1 MREEDLQQMGG
12 GEGSDGA
19 YGDMEAPSGGRLQ
32 GAVADGAKGFLAS
45 RNIGWLME
53 LEEEAE
59 GEELRPI
66 MEELDIDPADIKRK
80 ILCVLLPTAARR
92 EQLAAE
98 LSSDSDFWGPL
109 FCVLAYVLVV
119 VWGESSA
126 LSWSLWLW
134 VGGAFGVFVVAR
146 ALGGEVSYSHCAS
159 AIGYSLLVRS
169 AGPAGPRPP
178 LLPRGPPPGRC
189 CEWLRG
195 DLSGNAPVP
204 RQPLAISTLVVGL
217 VESIVGRGGW
227 LTFFLQRERLM
238 PPFRLHRMPPH
249 FTSSGGG
256 RLRRLLCAR
265 AQWQV

>member
-1 MREEDLQQMGG
+1 MGRYIYPQRCAGGQLRLFAPLPAPPRVPGRVWRAMREEDLQQMGG
-12 GEGSDGA
+12 NGGSDGA

-134 VGGAFGVFVVAR
+134 VGGAFGVFVVHCVNFSEIDLPHAAGVDLIIRATQLGHAR
-146 ALGGEVSYSHCAS
+146 NPRGINVDF
-159 AIGYSLLVRS
+159 SLDH
-169 AGPAGPRPP
+169 G
-178 LLPRGPPPGRC
+178 LPRLP
-189 CEWLRG
+189 
-195 DLSGNAPVP
+195 D
-204 RQPLAISTLVVGL
+204 
-217 VESIVGRGGW
+217 
-227 LTFFLQRERLM
+227 
-238 PPFRLHRMPPH
+238 
-249 FTSSGGG
+249 
-256 RLRRLLCAR
+256 
-265 AQWQV
+265 